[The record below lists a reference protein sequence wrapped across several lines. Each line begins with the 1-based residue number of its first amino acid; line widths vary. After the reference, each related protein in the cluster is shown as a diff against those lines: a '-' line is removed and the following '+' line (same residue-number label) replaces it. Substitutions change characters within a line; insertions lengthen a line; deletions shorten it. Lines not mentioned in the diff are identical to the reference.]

1 MNQKQVMGISKEK
14 AQKELD
20 VFLNNIKTVILSTV
34 DSNAEPFASYS
45 PYVQDE
51 EGNFYVFVST
61 AVQHSHN
68 MYNTKKAHLLFIE
81 DESKTNHIYA
91 RRRLYFKAKAEKF
104 EAEDE
109 RFEKIAKLFEQ
120 KHKEQASLIREMPDS
135 RFYKL
140 TPYEGTLVLGFGAA
154 FKLDESNKK
163 IKKLQ
168 TMNGKAHSGTHE
180 EGLRKDA

>member
-1 MNQKQVMGISKEK
+1 MNHKHKIGMSKDK

-20 VFLNNIKTVILSTV
+20 IFLNNIKTVILSTV
-34 DSNAEPFASYS
+34 DKEGEPFASYS

-68 MYNTKKAHLLFIE
+68 MYNTQKAHLLFIE
-81 DESKTNHIYA
+81 DESATDHIYA

-109 RFEKIAKLFEQ
+109 RFEKIAILFE
-120 KHKEQASLIREMPDS
+120 KRHGEQASLVRKMPDS

-140 TPYEGTLVLGFGAA
+140 TPYDGNLVLGFGAA
-154 FKLDESNKK
+154 FKLDETNTK
-163 IKKLQ
+163 IEKLQ
-168 TMNGKAHSGTHE
+168 TMKGKAHGQSHE
-180 EGLRKDA
+180 KNLHSND

>member
-1 MNQKQVMGISKEK
+1 METKYTVGMSKDK

-20 VFLNNIKTVILSTV
+20 GFLNNIKTVILSTV
-34 DSNAEPFASYS
+34 NSEGEPFTSYS
-45 PYVQDE
+45 PFVQDE

-68 MYNTKKAHLLFIE
+68 MYNTGKAHLLFIE
-81 DESKTNHIYA
+81 DESATNHIYA

-104 EAEDE
+104 EPQDKRTEKFANL
-109 RFEKIAKLFEQ
+109 FEKKLG
-120 KHKEQASLIREMPDS
+120 EQASLVRKMPDS

-140 TPYEGTLVLGFGAA
+140 TPSEGIIVLGFGAA
-154 FKLDESNKK
+154 FNLDESNKK
-163 IKKLQ
+163 ILNLQ
-168 TMNGKAHSGTHE
+168 TRNGKAHEGTHE

>member
-1 MNQKQVMGISKEK
+1 MENRPKMMKKEE

-20 VFLNNIKTVILSTV
+20 VFLDNIKTVVLSTV
-34 DSNAEPFASYS
+34 SSEGEPFASYS

-81 DESKTNHIYA
+81 DESKTEHIYA

-104 EAEDE
+104 EENDE
-109 RFEKIAKLFEQ
+109 RFEKIAKLFEA
-120 KHKEQASLIREMPDS
+120 KFDKQAALIRMMPDS

-140 TPYEGTLVLGFGAA
+140 TPYDGNLVLGFGAA
-154 FKLDESNKK
+154 FKLDETNKN
-163 IKKLQ
+163 IDKLQ

-180 EGLRKDA
+180 EGLKKCSK